1 MRRRLPT
8 ANELVWDNYNFFVIG
23 YSPTERPTDAVLSI
37 AARANGI
44 GLCFIYGAGLA
55 DPGRVLEGSGR
66 QTRFLRMESAAR
78 LSDPDVS
85 ALIDS
90 AIARAKTPYPS
101 SGKGRLII
109 RSVSAK
115 QRPRR
120 PA

>member
-1 MRRRLPT
+1 MRKRLPT

-23 YSPTERPTDAVLSI
+23 YSPTERPTDAVLSM

-44 GLCFIYGAGLA
+44 GLCFIYGAGLP
-55 DPGRVLEGSGR
+55 DPARVLEGSGR
-66 QTRFLRMESAAR
+66 QSRFVRVDSAAR

-85 ALIDS
+85 ALID
-90 AIARAKTPYPS
+90 AAVARARTPYPA

-120 PA
+120 RA